1 VQLLGVNIDLHRQYA
16 QHLPIH
22 LNRDVG
28 IAFHS
33 HPVASKVSTT

>member
-1 VQLLGVNIDLHRQYA
+1 VNIDLHRQYA
-16 QHLPIH
+16 QHL